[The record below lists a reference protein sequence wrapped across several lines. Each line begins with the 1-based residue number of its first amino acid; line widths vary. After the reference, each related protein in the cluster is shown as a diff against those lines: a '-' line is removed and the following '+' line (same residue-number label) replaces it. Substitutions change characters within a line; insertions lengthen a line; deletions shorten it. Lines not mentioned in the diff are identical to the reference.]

1 MMQPCASVAKLRG
14 GGSILM
20 HGLKAKEV
28 SGSPPPRIVIGRLL
42 SAAAEDQVPLCQ
54 RTQSKAL
61 RHLADAHKSPQCD
74 EELSRE
80 RHDHDLAHGSA
91 GIRGSGLYHLT
102 KALSFWNS
110 RKRHASSIIP

>member
-1 MMQPCASVAKLRG
+1 
-14 GGSILM
+14 M

-80 RHDHDLAHGSA
+80 RHNHDLAHGPA
-91 GIRGSGLYHLT
+91 GILGSGPIPFDQGAVLLEQQHAPRQLDHALT
-102 KALSFWNS
+102 
-110 RKRHASSIIP
+110 HP